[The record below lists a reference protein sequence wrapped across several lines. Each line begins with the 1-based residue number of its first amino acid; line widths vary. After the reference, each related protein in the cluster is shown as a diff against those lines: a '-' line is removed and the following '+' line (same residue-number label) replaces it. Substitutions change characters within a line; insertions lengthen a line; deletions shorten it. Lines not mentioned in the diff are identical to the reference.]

1 MPKLTLAQLER
12 HLFSAAD
19 ILRGKI
25 DASEYR
31 DYILG
36 MLFLKRASDVFE
48 QRYAHLINSN
58 IKRGRSEAAAIERAE
73 EKAFYGDAG
82 VFYLPETS
90 RWRYLRDHLHKNV
103 ADGLNI
109 ALGGIQDENAE
120 ALAQIFDHID
130 FGRLGGTSQN
140 SDRLWRSMI
149 MHFNQYRLLNEDFEF
164 PDLLGA
170 AYEYL
175 IKAFADSAGQK
186 GGEFYTPREVVRLM
200 TRIIKPQAGMRV
212 YDPCVGSGGMLI
224 QAQNYVLDNGGT
236 ANALSLFGQDSN
248 RSAWAICRLNLI
260 FHGIFD
266 GNIHHEDVLA
276 HPMHREANGE
286 LMRFDRVLANPP
298 FSLNYDPKEL
308 TFTERFCYGFTP
320 ANGKKA
326 DLMFVQHML
335 SVLKINGRLATVMPH
350 GVLFRGGDE
359 KLIRQQFIQDDL
371 LEAVI
376 GLPPNLF
383 YGTSIPACIL
393 VMRAP
398 NAPFDQ
404 PTQQQRK
411 GKVLFINADA
421 EYHAGRA
428 QNMLRPQDI
437 EKIVTTF
444 ETWVDVPRYARIV
457 EHGEI
462 IANDYNL
469 NIRRYADN
477 APPPEPHDVRAHL
490 FGGVP
495 AHEVALFKQLLEIN
509 EFKLDRIFKPLGDN
523 DYYRWHDNI
532 TQRQFISEIVVDD
545 SGISD
550 WKKKIQ
556 NAFDQWWSE
565 QSRNLREL
573 NQRQNLT
580 EVKQAMQKSFNQML
594 APYILADD
602 QITQIV
608 LGSWFEQ
615 HIRGIYRK
623 YHDFIE
629 IFTSWITD
637 IRQEL
642 DDNARLKRIE
652 DILTTIKKESINDL
666 NPEEY
671 KALESVFKLLL
682 NNFPLAGSIA
692 GWLEHHQYDL
702 KTLTSHNFE
711 GVVDSWIEV
720 VRDLIDHKADPF
732 NQPIVQVLLSDDL
745 KELRDWQATQSQR
758 QAELDELTAADDE
771 AEFEQPA
778 LKEQEVKRLK
788 KELSDIRKQI
798 KGFQE
803 ILLDR
808 LVTESQSQS
817 TETTESHV
825 LKIWRED
832 LQRDLQ
838 HYITNQ
844 INSIIATFERWWDK
858 YAVSLRTIETN
869 RDQAAQRL
877 DQMLKELGYD
887 AK

>member
-48 QRYAHLINSN
+48 QRYAHLINTN
-58 IKRGRSEAAAIERAE
+58 INRGRSEAAAIERAE
-73 EKAFYGDAG
+73 EKAFYGDGG

-90 RWRYLRDHLHKNV
+90 RWVHLRDHLHKNV

-109 ALGGIQDENAE
+109 ALGGIQDDNAE

-335 SVLKINGRLATVMPH
+335 SVLKTDGRLATVMPH

-398 NAPFDQ
+398 NAPFAQ

-457 EHGEI
+457 EHSEI

-490 FGGVP
+490 VGGVP
-495 AHEVALFKQLLEIN
+495 AHEVAPWQAIFAVTKFNLAALLQPQANNPAYYAWNPAIDSRQSLRQQVAADVGMQQWQAQLEKTFERWWQDQIS
-509 EFKLDRIFKPLGDN
+509 KLN
-523 DYYRWHDNI
+523 DLIDQQDIAQVKRAMLQSF
-532 TQRQFISEIVVDD
+532 TQV
-545 SGISD
+545 
-550 WKKKIQ
+550 
-556 NAFDQWWSE
+556 
-565 QSRNLREL
+565 
-573 NQRQNLT
+573 
-580 EVKQAMQKSFNQML
+580 L
-594 APYILADD
+594 APYTLVND
-602 QITQIV
+602 QTMQIV
-608 LGSWFEQ
+608 LGAWFER
-615 HIRGIYRK
+615 HVP
-623 YHDFIE
+623 E
-629 IFTSWITD
+629 ITVKNFVAAVTSWIAK
-637 IRQEL
+637 IRQEVE
-642 DDNARLKRIE
+642 DSARLELIDQALKDLKQNFDSHSTDEGYRV
-652 DILTTIKKESINDL
+652 LESILQMLAHD
-666 NPEEY
+666 PE
-671 KALESVFKLLL
+671 
-682 NNFPLAGSIA
+682 LAGSIA
-692 GWLEHHQYDL
+692 GWLDRNQYDL
-702 KTLTSHNFE
+702 KTLASHKFK
-711 GVVDSWIEV
+711 GVVESWIEV

-732 NQPIVQVLLSDDL
+732 NQPIVQALLPDYVQQ
-745 KELRDWQATQSQR
+745 LRSLQAQQSQL
-758 QAELDELTAADDE
+758 QAELDELTADDDE
-771 AEFEQPA
+771 AELEQPQPN
-778 LKEQEVKRLK
+778 EQAVKRLK
-788 KELSDIRKQI
+788 KALSEVKKQL
-798 KGFQE
+798 KSLQE
-803 ILLDR
+803 ILLDQ
-808 LVTESQSQS
+808 LVAQSQRQIAKH
-817 TETTESHV
+817 EHIV
-825 LKIWRED
+825 LTIWQAD

-838 HYITNQ
+838 RYITNQ
-844 INSIIATFERWWDK
+844 RNSIITTLERWWDK
-858 YAVSLRTIETN
+858 
-869 RDQAAQRL
+869 
-877 DQMLKELGYD
+877 
-887 AK
+887 